1 VTFNLTLIAIFM
13 VFGWTYSLVLPRA
26 WRGWALFIASVV
38 AVYALQPPLLIRH
51 MDFIL
56 PTATL
61 LLVVIVWVV
70 TAPRIEGKFRW
81 SQADLITVGMLL
93 IIIMGL
99 SLLRLLPESLNLF
112 TASRPPETLPVMVVL
127 AIFAVVTVGMGAL
140 TTQSRQRRVLS
151 IFILVIIGVFII
163 LKTEALAVALSGW
176 LREQTG
182 RDSTLA
188 NPLTDLNWLG
198 FSYVAFRLIHV
209 LRDRQMGK
217 LPDISLRDM
226 LTYIVF
232 FPSLTAGPIDRVER
246 FADDMT
252 ALKEMNGRDPARLVE
267 ATARIF
273 IGIFKKFVVADSLAL
288 FALNAINAEQ
298 TINAGGTWVLL
309 YAYAFRLFFDFSGYS
324 DIAIGIGLLF
334 GVRLPENFNRPY
346 LKNSITAF
354 WQSWHITLSNW
365 VRFYIF
371 SPLTR
376 AMLRWKRRPS
386 SNIIALIGLMATMMI
401 IGLWHGI
408 SLTFFIWGV
417 WHGVGLFIHKLWS
430 DRTRKWYNQ
439 FKKKEGQLRL
449 WNLVG
454 MVFTFHFVVLGWVW
468 FALPDMTIA
477 LTVFGKLIGVG
488 F

>member
-1 VTFNLTLIAIFM
+1 MTFNLTLIAIF
-13 VFGWTYSLVLPRA
+13 VAGGWGYSLILPKV
-26 WRGWALFIASVV
+26 WRGSALFIASVL
-38 AVYALQPPLLIRH
+38 AVYALQPPLLIRY

-61 LLVVIVWVV
+61 LVAMVVWVL
-70 TAPRIEGKFRW
+70 TAPRPEGKFKW
-81 SQADLITVGMLL
+81 SRADIQTLLLL
-93 IIIMGL
+93 IIIML
-99 SLLRLLPESLNLF
+99 ALPLF
-112 TASRPPETLPVMVVL
+112 RFIPAEYNVITASRPPEQGDIIIAIVGFLVV
-127 AIFAVVTVGMGAL
+127 IFGLGIF
-140 TTQSRQRRVLS
+140 TTTSRQRRVLS
-151 IFILVIIGVFII
+151 IVILAIIGVFIL
-163 LKTEALAVALSGW
+163 LKTESIALAISQW
-176 LREQTG
+176 LRTQTE
-182 RDSTLA
+182 RDPTLA

-226 LTYIVF
+226 ITYIVF

-252 ALKEMNGRDPARLVE
+252 ALREMNGRDPARLVE
-267 ATARIF
+267 GSARVV

-288 FALNAINAEQ
+288 FALSATNADQALS
-298 TINAGGTWVLL
+298 AGGMWVLL
-309 YAYAFRLFFDFSGYS
+309 YGYAFRLFFDFSGYS
-324 DIAIGIGLLF
+324 DIAIGIGILF

-376 AMLRWKRRPS
+376 SMLRWKRRPS
-386 SNIIALIGLMATMMI
+386 SNVIAFMGLMATMMI

-408 SLTFFIWGV
+408 SVTFFIWGV
-417 WHGVGLFIHKLWS
+417 WHGLGLFIHKLWS
-430 DRTRKWYNQ
+430 DRTRKWYIQ

-449 WNLVG
+449 WNWAGIVA
-454 MVFTFHFVVLGWVW
+454 TFHFVVLGWVW
-468 FALPDMTIA
+468 FALPDVTTA
-477 LTVFGKLIGVG
+477 LSVFGKLVGVG